1 MNTGSDYL
9 LIVEDDLDIL
19 KLLEAALT
27 FKGYR
32 VVTARNGEE
41 GLQAIQRQHPAVVIA
56 DIMMPKI
63 DGFGLIHRLR
73 IHPETRDIPVI
84 FITATYVTREDRSF
98 ALKLGATR
106 FLQKPLDLERFLGTI
121 TDLLKQG
128 LPTMIQPLGDYE
140 FYLEYRRRLEAKLD
154 EKNKQI
160 ARAERLLGTDA
171 DNQDQ
176 ALLVSLQRDIAERDE
191 LKFLLGEIHA
201 QLEKYAPSQGPDVLS
216 GG

>member
-1 MNTGSDYL
+1 MNTASDYL

-19 KLLEAALT
+19 KLLEAALK

-41 GLQAIQRQHPAVVIA
+41 GLEVIQRQHPAVVIA

-73 IHPETRDIPVI
+73 IHPETRDIPVV

-106 FLQKPLDLERFLGTI
+106 FVQKPLDLERFLGTI

-140 FYLEYRRRLEAKLD
+140 FYLEYRKRLAAKLE

-160 ARAERLLGTDA
+160 TREERLLGTDA
-171 DNQDQ
+171 DKQDQ
-176 ALLVSLQRDIAERDE
+176 TLLASLQRDIAERDE
-191 LKFLLGEIHA
+191 LKFLLGEIDA
-201 QLEKYAPSQGPDVLS
+201 QLERYAPSE
-216 GG
+216 

>member
-41 GLQAIQRQHPAVVIA
+41 GLEHIQRQHPAIVIA

-73 IHPETRDIPVI
+73 IHRETRDIPVV

-106 FLQKPLDLERFLGTI
+106 FIQKPLDLERFLGTI

-128 LPTMIQPLGDYE
+128 LPTMIQPLSDYE
-140 FYLEYRRRLEAKLD
+140 FYLEYRRRLEAKLE
-154 EKNKQI
+154 EKYKQI
-160 ARAERLLGTDA
+160 AREERLLGTDA
-171 DNQDQ
+171 DKQDQ

-201 QLEKYAPSQGPDVLS
+201 QLERYAPPG
-216 GG
+216 

>member
-41 GLQAIQRQHPAVVIA
+41 GLAAIERQHPAAVIA

-73 IHPETRDIPVI
+73 IHPETRDIPVV

-98 ALKLGATR
+98 ALRLGATR
-106 FLQKPLDLERFLGTI
+106 FIQKPLDLERFLGTI

-128 LPTMIQPLGDYE
+128 LPTMIQPLSDYE
-140 FYLEYRRRLEAKLD
+140 FYLEYRRRLEAKRE

-160 ARAERLLGTDA
+160 AREERLLRTDA
-171 DNQDQ
+171 DKQDQ
-176 ALLVSLQRDIAERDE
+176 ALLASLQRDIAERDE
-191 LKFLLGEIHA
+191 LKFLLGEIDA
-201 QLEKYAPSQGPDVLS
+201 QLERYAPSE
-216 GG
+216 

>member
-41 GLQAIQRQHPAVVIA
+41 GLEAIQRQHPAVVIA

-73 IHPETRDIPVI
+73 IHPETRDIPVV

-106 FLQKPLDLERFLGTI
+106 FIQKPLDLERFLGTI
-121 TDLLKQG
+121 TELLKQG
-128 LPTMIQPLGDYE
+128 LPTMIQPLSDFE
-140 FYLEYRRRLEAKLD
+140 FYLEYRKRLEAKLE

-160 ARAERLLGTDA
+160 VREERLLGTETDK
-171 DNQDQ
+171 QDP
-176 ALLVSLQRDIAERDE
+176 ALKLSLQRDIAERDE
-191 LKFLLGEIHA
+191 LKFLLGEINA
-201 QLEKYAPSQGPDVLS
+201 QLERYTPSE
-216 GG
+216 

>member
-1 MNTGSDYL
+1 MNTASDYL

-27 FKGYR
+27 FKGYQ
-32 VVTARNGEE
+32 VLTARNGEE
-41 GLQAIQRQHPAVVIA
+41 GLELIQRKHPAIVIA

-73 IHPETRDIPVI
+73 IHPETRDIPVV
-84 FITATYVTREDRSF
+84 FITATYVAREDRSF

-128 LPTMIQPLGDYE
+128 LPTMIQPLSDFE
-140 FYLEYRRRLEAKLD
+140 FYLEYRKRLEAKLED
-154 EKNKQI
+154 KNKQI
-160 ARAERLLGTDA
+160 AREERLLGTDA
-171 DNQDQ
+171 DKQDQ
-176 ALLVSLQRDIAERDE
+176 SLKLSLQRDTAERDE
-191 LKFLLGEIHA
+191 LKFLLSEIQE
-201 QLEKYAPSQGPDVLS
+201 QLEKYAPSD
-216 GG
+216 